1 MIAPLILLFLLLG
14 STGSSPTEQQLYLE
28 QLLHQVR
35 SIEQLLT
42 DIDSVRSNLNMNLQ
56 LGTTP

>member
-1 MIAPLILLFLLLG
+1 MLLFLLLG

-28 QLLHQVR
+28 QLLHRVR

-42 DIDSVRSNLNMNLQ
+42 DIGSVRSNLNVNLQ